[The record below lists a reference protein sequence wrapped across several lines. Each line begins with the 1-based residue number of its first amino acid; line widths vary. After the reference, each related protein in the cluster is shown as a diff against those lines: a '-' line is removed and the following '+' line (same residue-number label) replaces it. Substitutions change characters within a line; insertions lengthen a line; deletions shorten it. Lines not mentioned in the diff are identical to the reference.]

1 MKPNPWM
8 PRWRFPSLAANL
20 LIPWDRL
27 RFGGRDA
34 SQFLS
39 HELRCDMSNP
49 ATGEVVMQGVP
60 VLTAVEQAI
69 GAELLEAEQVLA
81 DELRSENPYVSDI
94 LQHSTRFRG
103 KRLRPMLLLL
113 TAKACGGI
121 RHEHKV
127 LSAVVEMI
135 HLATLVHDDVLDEA
149 ETRRH
154 VATVNAR
161 WNNETS
167 VLFGDYLFTHS
178 FHLASSLPTT
188 YACRRIGRATNIVCE
203 GELSQIKERGN
214 IDLGEEAYF
223 KIIDG
228 KTAELTALCGH
239 LGAHYANA
247 DEAIVTAM
255 EQYGR
260 SLGLAFQI
268 ADDVLDLMG
277 NEKKTGKTLGSD
289 LDKQKL
295 TLPLIRLLATASEA
309 DGTEIRKLLAQPDE
323 STRANLTTYFERSDA
338 FEYTSRRAQELAQGA
353 RRQLEALPN
362 SSAKR
367 ILAEIAEF
375 AVQRTF

>member
-1 MKPNPWM
+1 
-8 PRWRFPSLAANL
+8 
-20 LIPWDRL
+20 
-27 RFGGRDA
+27 
-34 SQFLS
+34 
-39 HELRCDMSNP
+39 
-49 ATGEVVMQGVP
+49 MQGVP
-60 VLTAVEQAI
+60 VLTAVDQAI
-69 GAELLEAEQVLA
+69 GTDLLEAEQVLMN
-81 DELRSENPYVSDI
+81 ELRSDNAYVSDL

-113 TAKACGGI
+113 TAKASGGI
-121 RHEHKV
+121 CDDHKV
-127 LSAVVEMI
+127 LAAVVEMI

-154 VATVNAR
+154 VATVNSR

-178 FHLASSLPTT
+178 FHLASSLETT

-214 IDLGEEAYF
+214 LDLSEEAYF

-239 LGAHYANA
+239 LGARYAKA
-247 DEAIVTAM
+247 ETPVVDAM

-277 NEKKTGKTLGSD
+277 NEHKTGKSLGSD
-289 LDKQKL
+289 LQKQKL
-295 TLPLIRLLATASEA
+295 TLPLIRLLSTATEEDAAAVRTILS
-309 DGTEIRKLLAQPDE
+309 RPNE
-323 STRANLTTYFERSDA
+323 STRDQLMPYFERSDA
-338 FEYTSRRAQELAQGA
+338 FEYTNQRAKTLAQDA
-353 RRQLEALPN
+353 RRQLELLP
-362 SSAKR
+362 STPARR

-375 AVQRTF
+375 AVQRSF

>member
-1 MKPNPWM
+1 MTQQ
-8 PRWRFPSLAANL
+8 S
-20 LIPWDRL
+20 
-27 RFGGRDA
+27 
-34 SQFLS
+34 S
-39 HELRCDMSNP
+39 
-49 ATGEVVMQGVP
+49 GETVMQGVP

-69 GAELLEAEQVLA
+69 GAELLEAEKVLA
-81 DELRSENPYVSDI
+81 EELQSDNPYVSDI

-113 TAKACGGI
+113 TAKASGGI
-121 RHEHKV
+121 RHDHKV
-127 LSAVVEMI
+127 LAAVVEMI

-178 FHLASSLPTT
+178 FHLASSLDTT

-214 IDLGEEAYF
+214 LDLTEDAYF

-239 LGAHYANA
+239 LGARYAQA
-247 DEAIVTAM
+247 DPAIVTAM

-277 NEKKTGKTLGSD
+277 NEGKTGKSLGSD
-289 LDKQKL
+289 LQKQKL
-295 TLPLIRLLATASEA
+295 TLPLIRLLSTVSDQES
-309 DGTEIRKLLAQPDE
+309 TEIRLILSHPDE
-323 STRANLTTYFERSDA
+323 TTRSRLSPYFERSDA
-338 FEYTSRRAQELAQGA
+338 FDYTQQRAKSLAQDA
-353 RRQLEALPN
+353 RRQLELLPMTP
-362 SSAKR
+362 SRR

-375 AVQRTF
+375 AVQRSF

>member
-1 MKPNPWM
+1 MTNAASEKVVIQDDVPSQMDRELVTAAAVSMNGSTKPAADGM
-8 PRWRFPSLAANL
+8 SVLAAV
-20 LIPWDRL
+20 D
-27 RFGGRDA
+27 
-34 SQFLS
+34 
-39 HELRCDMSNP
+39 
-49 ATGEVVMQGVP
+49 
-60 VLTAVEQAI
+60 QAI
-69 GAELLEAEQVLA
+69 GAELLDAEQILA
-81 DELRSENPYVSDI
+81 DELRSENPYVCDI
-94 LQHSTRFRG
+94 LEHATRFRG

-113 TAKACGGI
+113 SAKACGGI
-121 RHEHKV
+121 RQDHKV

-135 HLATLVHDDVLDEA
+135 HLATLVHDDVLDDA

-154 VATVNAR
+154 VATVNSR

-178 FHLASSLPTT
+178 FHLASSLETT
-188 YACRRIGRATNIVCE
+188 YACRRIGRSTNIVCE

-214 IDLGEEAYF
+214 LDLSEETYF

-239 LGAHYANA
+239 LGAKYAQA
-247 DEAIVTAM
+247 DDAVVAAM

-277 NEKKTGKTLGSD
+277 TEKKTGKTLGSD

-309 DGTEIRKLLAQPDE
+309 DGSEVRRLLSAPDE
-323 STRANLTTYFERSDA
+323 TTRQQLVPYFERSDA
-338 FEYTSRRAQELAQGA
+338 FEYTSKRAQGLAAEA
-353 RRQLEALPN
+353 RQQLDGLPN
-362 SSAKR
+362 TTAKR
-367 ILAEIAEF
+367 ILSDIADF

>member
-1 MKPNPWM
+1 MTHQT
-8 PRWRFPSLAANL
+8 A
-20 LIPWDRL
+20 
-27 RFGGRDA
+27 
-34 SQFLS
+34 
-39 HELRCDMSNP
+39 
-49 ATGEVVMQGVP
+49 GESVMQGVP
-60 VLTAVEQAI
+60 VLAAVEEAI
-69 GAELLEAEQVLA
+69 GTDLLETEKVLA
-81 DELRSENPYVSDI
+81 EELRSDNPYVSDI

-113 TAKACGGI
+113 AAKAAGGI
-121 RHEHKV
+121 RPDHKV
-127 LSAVVEMI
+127 LAAVVEMI

-154 VATVNAR
+154 VATVNSR

-178 FHLASSLPTT
+178 FHLASSLETT
-188 YACRRIGRATNIVCE
+188 YACRRIGRATNLVCE

-214 IDLGEEAYF
+214 LDLSEEVYF

-239 LGAHYANA
+239 LGAKYAGA
-247 DEAIVTAM
+247 DDEVISSM

-277 NEKKTGKTLGSD
+277 NERKTGKSLGSD
-289 LDKQKL
+289 LQKQKL
-295 TLPLIRLLATASEA
+295 TLPIIRLLKTVSESDA
-309 DGTEIRKLLAQPDE
+309 AEIRQILARPDE
-323 STRANLTTYFERSDA
+323 STRQRLTPFLERSDA
-338 FEYTSRRAQELAQGA
+338 FDYTFNRAKSLSQEA
-353 RRQLEALPN
+353 RRQLDRLPN

-367 ILAEIAEF
+367 ILAEIADF

>member
-1 MKPNPWM
+1 
-8 PRWRFPSLAANL
+8 
-20 LIPWDRL
+20 
-27 RFGGRDA
+27 
-34 SQFLS
+34 
-39 HELRCDMSNP
+39 
-49 ATGEVVMQGVP
+49 MQGVP
-60 VLTAVEQAI
+60 VLTAVEQSI
-69 GAELLEAEQVLA
+69 GTDLLEAEQVLMN
-81 DELRSENPYVSDI
+81 ELRSDNAYVSDL

-113 TAKACGGI
+113 TAKASGGI
-121 RHEHKV
+121 CDDHKV
-127 LSAVVEMI
+127 LAAVVEMI

-178 FHLASSLPTT
+178 FHLASSLETT

-214 IDLGEEAYF
+214 LDLSEEAYF

-239 LGAHYANA
+239 LGARYANA
-247 DEAIVTAM
+247 ETPIVDAM

-277 NEKKTGKTLGSD
+277 NEHKTGKSLGSD
-289 LDKQKL
+289 LQKQKL
-295 TLPLIRLLATASEA
+295 TLPLIRLLSTATEEDAAAVRTILS
-309 DGTEIRKLLAQPDE
+309 RPNE
-323 STRANLTTYFERSDA
+323 STRDQLMPYFERSDA
-338 FEYTSRRAQELAQGA
+338 FEYTNQRAKTLVQDA
-353 RRQLEALPN
+353 RRQLELLP
-362 SSAKR
+362 STPARR

-375 AVQRTF
+375 AVQRSF

>member
-1 MKPNPWM
+1 M
-8 PRWRFPSLAANL
+8 
-20 LIPWDRL
+20 
-27 RFGGRDA
+27 RD
-34 SQFLS
+34 
-39 HELRCDMSNP
+39 
-49 ATGEVVMQGVP
+49 VP

-69 GAELLEAEQVLA
+69 GTDLLEAEQILV
-81 DELRSENPYVSDI
+81 DELQSDNPYVSDI
-94 LQHSTRFRG
+94 LLHSTRFRG
-103 KRLRPMLLLL
+103 KRLRPMLMLL
-113 TAKACGGI
+113 TAKASGGI
-121 RHEHKV
+121 RHDHKV
-127 LSAVVEMI
+127 LAAVVEMI

-178 FHLASSLPTT
+178 FHLASSLETT

-214 IDLGEEAYF
+214 LDLSEETYF

-239 LGAHYANA
+239 LGAHYALA
-247 DEAIVTAM
+247 EPAIVTAM

-277 NEKKTGKTLGSD
+277 NERKTGKSLGSD
-289 LDKQKL
+289 LQKQKL
-295 TLPLIRLLATASEA
+295 TLPLIRLLSTASEQDA
-309 DGTEIRKLLAQPDE
+309 AQVRQLLSRPEE
-323 STRANLTTYFERSDA
+323 STRDRLIPYFERSDA
-338 FEYTSRRAQELAQGA
+338 FDYTNKRAKSLAVDA
-353 RRQLEALPN
+353 RRQLESLPN
-362 SSAKR
+362 TSAKR
-367 ILAEIAEF
+367 ILSEIAEF
-375 AVQRTF
+375 AVQRSF

>member
-1 MKPNPWM
+1 
-8 PRWRFPSLAANL
+8 
-20 LIPWDRL
+20 
-27 RFGGRDA
+27 
-34 SQFLS
+34 
-39 HELRCDMSNP
+39 
-49 ATGEVVMQGVP
+49 MQGVP

-69 GAELLEAEQVLA
+69 GVDLLDAEKVLLE
-81 DELRSENPYVSDI
+81 ELRSENPYVSDL

-121 RHEHKV
+121 RPEHKV
-127 LSAVVEMI
+127 LAAVVEMI

-154 VATVNAR
+154 VATINSR

-178 FHLASSLPTT
+178 FHLASSLDTT

-214 IDLGEEAYF
+214 IDLTEEAYF

-239 LGAHYANA
+239 LGAHYSQA
-247 DEAIVTAM
+247 DAAVVTAM

-277 NEKKTGKTLGSD
+277 NEGKTGKSLGSD
-289 LDKQKL
+289 LQKQKL
-295 TLPLIRLLATASEA
+295 TLPLIRLLSTASDQDA
-309 DGTEIRKLLAQPDE
+309 TDIRHILSHPDTT
-323 STRANLTTYFERSDA
+323 TRSRLTNYFERSDA
-338 FEYTSRRAQELAQGA
+338 FEYTQQRAVSLAQDA
-353 RRQLEALPN
+353 RRQLELLPVTP
-362 SSAKR
+362 ARR

>member
-1 MKPNPWM
+1 MTH
-8 PRWRFPSLAANL
+8 
-20 LIPWDRL
+20 
-27 RFGGRDA
+27 
-34 SQFLS
+34 Q
-39 HELRCDMSNP
+39 
-49 ATGEVVMQGVP
+49 TGSEVVMQGVP

-69 GAELLEAEQVLA
+69 GAELLECEQILA
-81 DELRSENPYVSDI
+81 DELRSDNPYVSDI

-113 TAKACGGI
+113 TAKASGGI
-121 RHEHKV
+121 RHDHKV
-127 LSAVVEMI
+127 LAAVVEMI

-178 FHLASSLPTT
+178 FHLASSLETT
-188 YACRRIGRATNIVCE
+188 YACRRIGKATNIVCE

-214 IDLGEEAYF
+214 LDLSEDAYF
-223 KIIDG
+223 RIIDG

-239 LGAHYANA
+239 LGARYAQA
-247 DEAIVTAM
+247 EPTVVTAM

-277 NEKKTGKTLGSD
+277 NERKTGKTLGSD
-289 LDKQKL
+289 LQKQKL
-295 TLPLIRLLATASEA
+295 TLPLIRLLETSSDQDAA
-309 DGTEIRKLLAQPDE
+309 EIRQVLSRPDE
-323 STRANLTTYFERSDA
+323 TTRDRLTRYFERSDA
-338 FEYTSRRAQELAQGA
+338 FDYTNQRAKTLAQDA
-353 RRQLEALPN
+353 RRQLESLPN
-362 SSAKR
+362 TPARR
-367 ILAEIAEF
+367 ILNDIAEF

>member
-1 MKPNPWM
+1 
-8 PRWRFPSLAANL
+8 
-20 LIPWDRL
+20 
-27 RFGGRDA
+27 
-34 SQFLS
+34 
-39 HELRCDMSNP
+39 
-49 ATGEVVMQGVP
+49 MQGVP

-69 GAELLEAEQVLA
+69 GSELLEAEQVLA
-81 DELRSENPYVSDI
+81 DELQSENPYVSDI

-113 TAKACGGI
+113 TAKASGGI
-121 RHEHKV
+121 RNDHKI
-127 LSAVVEMI
+127 LAAVVEMI

-154 VATVNAR
+154 VATVNSR

-178 FHLASSLPTT
+178 FHLASSLDTT
-188 YACRRIGRATNIVCE
+188 YACRRIGWSTNIVCG

-214 IDLGEEAYF
+214 LDLTEEAYF
-223 KIIDG
+223 RIIDG

-239 LGAHYANA
+239 LGARYAQA
-247 DEAIVTAM
+247 SPEVVVAM

-277 NEKKTGKTLGSD
+277 SEGKTGKSLGSD
-289 LDKQKL
+289 LTKQKL
-295 TLPLIRLLATASEA
+295 TLPLIRLLSTVPEKESI
-309 DGTEIRKLLAQPDE
+309 EIRQILSHPDE
-323 STRANLTTYFERSDA
+323 TTRRQLSPYFERSDA
-338 FEYTSRRAQELAQGA
+338 FEYTQERAKSLSDDA
-353 RRQLEALPN
+353 RRQLELVPMTPAR
-362 SSAKR
+362 K

-375 AVQRTF
+375 AVQRSF

>member
-1 MKPNPWM
+1 M
-8 PRWRFPSLAANL
+8 A
-20 LIPWDRL
+20 
-27 RFGGRDA
+27 
-34 SQFLS
+34 
-39 HELRCDMSNP
+39 
-49 ATGEVVMQGVP
+49 
-60 VLTAVEQAI
+60 VLMAVDQAI
-69 GAELLEAEQVLA
+69 GPELLDAEKILGE
-81 DELRSENPYVSDI
+81 ELVSENPYVSDI
-94 LQHSTRFRG
+94 LEHSTRFRG

-121 RHEHKV
+121 RQDHKV
-127 LSAVVEMI
+127 LAAVVEMI

-149 ETRRH
+149 ATRRH

-178 FHLASSLPTT
+178 FHLASSLETT
-188 YACRRIGRATNIVCE
+188 YACRRIGRSTNIVCE

-214 IDLGEEAYF
+214 LDLGESSYF

-239 LGAHYANA
+239 LGARYADA
-247 DEAIVTAM
+247 PEALVVAM

-277 NEKKTGKTLGSD
+277 SEKKTGKTLGSD

-295 TLPLIRLLATASEA
+295 TLPLIRLLATATESDA
-309 DGTEIRKLLAQPDE
+309 AEIRRILSQPDD
-323 STRANLTTYFERSDA
+323 STRQQLAPYFERSDA
-338 FEYTSRRAQELAQGA
+338 FEYTAQRAQALAADA
-353 RRQLEALPN
+353 RRQLEGLPN
-362 SSAKR
+362 STVKR
-367 ILAEIAEF
+367 ILCDIADF
-375 AVQRTF
+375 AVQRTY

>member
-1 MKPNPWM
+1 
-8 PRWRFPSLAANL
+8 
-20 LIPWDRL
+20 
-27 RFGGRDA
+27 
-34 SQFLS
+34 
-39 HELRCDMSNP
+39 
-49 ATGEVVMQGVP
+49 MQGAS

-69 GAELLEAEQVLA
+69 GTELLEAEAVLA
-81 DELRSENPYVSDI
+81 SELQSSNPYVVDI
-94 LQHSTRFRG
+94 LEHSTRFRG

-113 TAKACGGI
+113 AAKATGGI
-121 RHEHKV
+121 RHDHKV
-127 LSAVVEMI
+127 LAAVVEMI

-154 VATVNAR
+154 VATVNSR

-178 FHLASSLPTT
+178 FHLASSLETT
-188 YACRRIGRATNIVCE
+188 YACRRIGHATNLVCE

-214 IDLGEEAYF
+214 LDLSEEAYF

-239 LGAHYANA
+239 LGARYAQA
-247 DEAIVTAM
+247 EASVVTAM

-277 NEKKTGKTLGSD
+277 NERKTGKSLGSD
-289 LDKQKL
+289 LQKQKL
-295 TLPLIRLLATASEA
+295 TLPLIRLLKTSSERDSA
-309 DGTEIRKLLAQPDE
+309 EIRQLLARPDE
-323 STRANLTTYFERSDA
+323 STRDRLTPFLERSDA
-338 FEYTSRRAQELAQGA
+338 FEYTNQKAKSLAADA
-353 RRQLEALPN
+353 RRQLDQLP
-362 SSAKR
+362 STTAKR
-367 ILAEIAEF
+367 ILSEIAEF